1 MAISGSVI
9 ENPVIGDRVVFLQTS
24 RDTGGALLQ
33 LDIFARAGA
42 QGPPEHI
49 HPQQEER
56 FTVLA
61 GSLTGRI
68 AGREVR
74 IEPGTEW
81 VVPAGTPHT
90 WHNAGESEVHVR
102 VELRPAGRMEPFLET
117 IYGLAKDGKTNA
129 RGIPSLFQLAVF
141 ATAYFDTNYL
151 ASPPLPVQKVMLG
164 AIAFVGR
171 RLGFRPDYPYPYSAP
186 GNGAAP

>member
-1 MAISGSVI
+1 MANAGDVI
-9 ENPVIGDRVVFLQTS
+9 ENPVIGDRVVFVRTS
-24 RDTGGALLQ
+24 RETGGALLE
-33 LDIFARAGA
+33 LDIFARPGA
-42 QGPPEHI
+42 AGPPEHV
-49 HPQQEER
+49 HPEQEER

-68 AGREVR
+68 GGRVVEMVR
-74 IEPGTEW
+74 GTHW

-90 WHNAGESEVHVR
+90 WYNSGQSEVQVR

-129 RGIPSLFQLAVF
+129 QGVPGLLQLAVF

-151 ASPPLPVQKVMLG
+151 ASPPLAVQKVVLG
-164 AIAFVGR
+164 TIAFFGR
-171 RLGFRPDYPYPYSAP
+171 RLGYRPDYPYPYGKT
-186 GNGAAP
+186 GNGAT